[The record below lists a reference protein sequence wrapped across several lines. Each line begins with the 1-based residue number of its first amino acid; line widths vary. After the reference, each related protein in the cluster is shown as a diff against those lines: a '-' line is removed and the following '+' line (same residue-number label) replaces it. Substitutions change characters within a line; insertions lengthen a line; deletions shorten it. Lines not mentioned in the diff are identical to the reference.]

1 MKQAARIAIN
11 RTVAG
16 VHYPVDSMAG
26 QLLGMSVA
34 DYFMARLKPT
44 GSTTN
49 VGAWGFDGTPYPGAT
64 DFSGAE
70 LFDTTADVRNTTAYA
85 APITSIVGG
94 VATPVSATVQG
105 SANLNWL
112 WAAAAAEW

>member
-16 VHYPVDSMAG
+16 VHFPVDSMAG
-26 QLLGMSVA
+26 QMLGMSVA
-34 DYFMARLKPT
+34 DYFMARLKPAGT
-44 GSTTN
+44 TTN
-49 VGAWGFDGTPYPGAT
+49 VGAWGFVGTSYPGTT

-70 LFDTTADVRNTTAYA
+70 LFNTTNDARNTTAYA
-85 APITSIVGG
+85 APIIATVGG
-94 VATPVSATVQG
+94 VATPVSATVKG
-105 SANLNWL
+105 SANLNLL